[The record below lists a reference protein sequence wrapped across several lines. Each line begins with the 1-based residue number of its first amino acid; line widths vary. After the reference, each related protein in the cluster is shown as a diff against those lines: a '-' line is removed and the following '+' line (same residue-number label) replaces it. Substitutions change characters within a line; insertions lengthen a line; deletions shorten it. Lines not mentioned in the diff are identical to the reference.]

1 MGRGRHAREVRSQ
14 DFYDVHH
21 RYWPRSLYRG
31 SPATQFRNLACHKVR
46 MHRRDHNELHH
57 HDQPPPRPTVAFMA
71 EVVRQHIKENFCYLG
86 ACFGGESSEAS
97 NLWVQEVRCEV

>member
-21 RYWPRSLYRG
+21 VYWPRSLYRG

-46 MHRRDHNELHH
+46 MHRRDHNDLHH
-57 HDQPPPRPTVAFMA
+57 QDSPPKKPSTAFMA
-71 EVVRQHIKENFCYLG
+71 EIVRQHVKERLCYLG
-86 ACFGGESSEAS
+86 ACFGGETSETC
-97 NLWVQEVRCEV
+97 NLRMPEMRSKV